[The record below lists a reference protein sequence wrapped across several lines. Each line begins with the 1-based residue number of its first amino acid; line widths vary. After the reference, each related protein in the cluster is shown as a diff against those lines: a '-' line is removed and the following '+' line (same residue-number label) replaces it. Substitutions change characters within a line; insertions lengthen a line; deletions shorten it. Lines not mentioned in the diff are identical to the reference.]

1 LENTRKV
8 EAPEIDLMPYVGRR
22 VRIAGVTEHRSSFK
36 DRESYYIRVVT
47 ETVGM
52 IGPKPLV
59 GSRNF
64 GLIQDRDGKTWGWTD
79 MSKLGLYLSV
89 KKANHYRELIGK
101 DVVLQVQS
109 NEEGKRFL
117 TFE

>member
-1 LENTRKV
+1 MVDTQVSLENTRKV

-64 GLIQDRDGKTWGWTD
+64 GLGVDGHEQAR
-79 MSKLGLYLSV
+79 SV
-89 KKANHYRELIGK
+89 PLR
-101 DVVLQVQS
+101 Q
-109 NEEGKRFL
+109 EGEPL
-117 TFE
+117 P